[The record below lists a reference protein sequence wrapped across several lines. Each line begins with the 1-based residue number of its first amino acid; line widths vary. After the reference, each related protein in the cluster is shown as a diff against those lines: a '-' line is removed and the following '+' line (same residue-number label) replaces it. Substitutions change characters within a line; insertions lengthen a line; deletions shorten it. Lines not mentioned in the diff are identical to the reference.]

1 MTVYNLTLVGS
12 SDQYRARQYSPSRSP
27 KISIFVEVRQFLS
40 LAMIATESS
49 EWLNLDIFI
58 QDTLNLDSY

>member
-12 SDQYRARQYSPSRSP
+12 SDQYRVRQYSHNRSL
-27 KISIFVEVRQFLS
+27 KISIFIEVRQLLS